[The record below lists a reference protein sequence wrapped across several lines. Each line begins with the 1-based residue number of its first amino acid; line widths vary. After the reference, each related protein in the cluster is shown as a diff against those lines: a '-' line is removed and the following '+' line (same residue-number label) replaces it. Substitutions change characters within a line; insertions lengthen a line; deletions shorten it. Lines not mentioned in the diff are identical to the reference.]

1 MTITILLELN
11 TLSLLWHRKDKAM
24 LYKYIENGIIVY
36 IGESNRIPSNGV
48 EITPEEKANLEAVIA
63 SKPADT
69 LESVYRLSAETEQY
83 EPFARTHEETV
94 EWYVENINSGEM
106 TLEEVPDDYRAE
118 VEAQIQPEPSE
129 FQQGYD
135 AAVLDMIESGVL

>member
-1 MTITILLELN
+1 
-11 TLSLLWHRKDKAM
+11 M

-48 EITPEEKANLEAVIA
+48 EITPEEKAQLETVIT

-83 EPFARTHEETV
+83 EPFSRTYEETV
-94 EWYVENINSGEM
+94 AWYVECVNSGEM
-106 TLEEVPDDYRAE
+106 TIEEVPSEYKAE
-118 VEAQIQPEPSE
+118 VEAKLPTPTEPTYTLDE
-129 FQQGYD
+129 
-135 AAVLDMIESGVL
+135 AATILAQEVSA

>member
-1 MTITILLELN
+1 
-11 TLSLLWHRKDKAM
+11 M

-48 EITPEEKANLEAVIA
+48 EITPDEKAQLEAVIA

-83 EPFARTHEETV
+83 EPYPRTHEETV
-94 EWYVENINSGEM
+94 AWYVEKVNSGEI
-106 TLEEVPDDYRAE
+106 TIDEIPAYYKSE
-118 VEAQIQPEPSE
+118 VEKETTISSE
-129 FQQGYD
+129 TDTKYQEGYD
-135 AAVLDMIESGVL
+135 QAILDLIEQGVL

>member
-1 MTITILLELN
+1 
-11 TLSLLWHRKDKAM
+11 M
-24 LYKYIENGIIVY
+24 LYKYIENGTIIY

-48 EITPEEKANLEAVIA
+48 EITPEEKAQLEAVIA

-69 LESVYRLSAETEQY
+69 LESIYRLSAETEQY

-94 EWYVENINSGEM
+94 QWYVEQVNNVEM

-118 VEAQIQPEPSE
+118 VEAQVNLTEPDPEQAVVDSIMQE
-129 FQQGYD
+129 VSSYGY
-135 AAVLDMIESGVL
+135 

>member
-1 MTITILLELN
+1 
-11 TLSLLWHRKDKAM
+11 M

-36 IGESNRIPSNGV
+36 VGESNRIPTGGV
-48 EITPEEKANLEAVIA
+48 EITPEEKSQLEAVIA

-94 EWYVENINSGEM
+94 AWYVEKVNNAEM
-106 TLEEVPDDYRAE
+106 TLEEVPEDYRAE
-118 VEAQIQPEPSE
+118 VEAQVNPTEPDPEQAVVDSIMQE
-129 FQQGYD
+129 VSSYGY
-135 AAVLDMIESGVL
+135 

>member
-1 MTITILLELN
+1 
-11 TLSLLWHRKDKAM
+11 M

-36 IGESNRIPSNGV
+36 IGESNKIPSNGV
-48 EITPEEKANLEAVIA
+48 EITPEEKAQLEAVIA

-94 EWYVENINSGEM
+94 QWYVEQVNNVEM

-118 VEAQIQPEPSE
+118 VEAQVNLTEPDPEQAVVDSIMQE
-129 FQQGYD
+129 VSSYGY
-135 AAVLDMIESGVL
+135 